1 MHRRWSLGTSRQDSH
16 ILSFMTHGSPTK
28 GPLNKVKDG
37 RVTKSSPRAK
47 TLTGYTELSDDEANE
62 DMIKEEPDRG
72 FEDIN
77 HDGNSHS
84 S

>member
-1 MHRRWSLGTSRQDSH
+1 M
-16 ILSFMTHGSPTK
+16 IHGSPTK
-28 GPLNKVKDG
+28 GPLDKVKDG

-47 TLTGYTELSDDEANE
+47 TLTGYIGLSDGEANE
-62 DMIKEEPDRG
+62 DMIEEEPDRG

-77 HDGNSHS
+77 RDGNSHS